1 MVEYVWSLGGLPL
14 LSAFAYHPHR
24 LRSRLATY
32 RLSARHILEK
42 VVLADKNIATLVF
55 VPTRRNR
62 HPTIL

>member
-32 RLSARHILEK
+32 RLSARHIFK
-42 VVLADKNIATLVF
+42 KIALADRNIATLIF
-55 VPTRRNR
+55 VSKRRDR